1 LFFVFLRANLA
12 NFLYISDLFLTQLIE
27 SAMTDLSL
35 YRNIGIFAHVD
46 AGKTTTTERILK
58 LTGKIHKIGEVHEGE
73 STTDFMEQE
82 AERGITIQSAAVSCF
97 WKGHR
102 FNVIDTPGHV
112 DFTVEVYRSL
122 KVLDGGVGVFCG
134 SGGVEPQSETNWR
147 YANDSKVSRL
157 IFVNKL
163 DRIGADFIRVT
174 DQVKKVLGANP
185 LIMTLPIGREDEF
198 VGVVDLLSRKAFI
211 WDETGQPENYTI
223 TDVPADMVDDVEMY
237 REQLVETACEVDDDL
252 LMAYMEGDMP
262 SDEDVKRCI
271 RKGTLD
277 LVFFPTYCGSA
288 FKNKGMQLLLDA
300 VIEYL
305 PAPTEVNPQP
315 LTDEEGNANGKYAIV
330 SADEPFRALAFKIMD
345 DRFGALTFIRIYS
358 GKLNKGDTILNSFTG
373 KSERVGRMV
382 EMQADERNEL
392 SSAQAGDIIAIVGMK
407 NVQTGHTLCDP
418 KHPCTLEAMVFPEP
432 VISISVTPK
441 DKGSTEKMGIAIGKM
456 VAEDPTFRVE
466 TDIDSGETI
475 LRGMGELHLDIK
487 VDILRR
493 TYGVDLLVGQ
503 PQVAYR
509 ETITLEMEDS
519 YTHKKQSGGSGQ
531 FGKIDYVIK
540 PGEANTGFTFTSK
553 VVGGNVPKEFFPA
566 IEKGFRSMMGV
577 GPLAGFPVLDVE
589 VTLVDGGFHAVDSSA
604 IAFEIAA
611 KGAFR
616 QSMPKAGPQMLEPI
630 MKVDVYS
637 PEDHVGD
644 VIGDLNRRR
653 GMISGQEANVTGVRI
668 KSDVPLSEMFGYIS
682 TLRTM
687 TSGRGQFSMEFS
699 HYAAC
704 PANVAETV
712 IAKEKEK
719 KAAAAK

>member
-1 LFFVFLRANLA
+1 M
-12 NFLYISDLFLTQLIE
+12 
-27 SAMTDLSL
+27 SADLSL

-73 STTDFMEQE
+73 STTDFMVQE
-82 AERGITIQSAAVSCF
+82 AERGITIQSAAVTCF
-97 WKGHR
+97 WKGFR

-122 KVLDGGVGVFCG
+122 KVLDGGIGVFCG

-147 YANDSKVSRL
+147 YANDAKVSRL

-174 DQVKKVLGANP
+174 EQVKNVLGAQP
-185 LIMTLPIGREDEF
+185 LIMTLPIGREDTF
-198 VGVVDLLSRKAFI
+198 VGVVDLLSEKAYV
-211 WDETGQPENYTI
+211 WDDSGLPENYKV
-223 TDVPADMVDDVEMY
+223 TDIPADMLDDVAMY
-237 REQLVETACEVDDDL
+237 REQLIETAVEQDDDL
-252 LMAYMEGDMP
+252 LMAYMEGEMP
-262 SDEDVKRCI
+262 TLEQVKACI
-271 RKGTLD
+271 RKGTRELA
-277 LVFFPTYCGSA
+277 FFPTYCGSA

-300 VIEYL
+300 VVDYL
-305 PAPTEVNPQP
+305 PSPTEVNPQP
-315 LTDEEGNANGKYAIV
+315 LTDEEGAPTGEYAIV

-358 GKLNKGDTILNSFTG
+358 GVLNKGDTLLNSFTG
-373 KSERVGRMV
+373 KTERIGRMV
-382 EMQADERNEL
+382 EMNANDRTDL
-392 SSAQAGDIIAIVGMK
+392 TTAQAGDIIALVGLK
-407 NVQTGHTLCDP
+407 NNTQTGHTLCDP
-418 KHPCTLEAMVFPEP
+418 KAECTLEPMIFPEP

-441 DKGSTEKMGIAIGKM
+441 DKGSVEKMGIAIGKM
-456 VAEDPTFRVE
+456 VSEDPTFRFE
-466 TDIDSGETI
+466 TDVDSGETI
-475 LRGMGELHLDIK
+475 LKGMGELHLDIK
-487 VDILRR
+487 VDILKR
-493 TYGVDLLVGQ
+493 TYGVELVVGQ

-509 ETITLEMEDS
+509 ETITREVEDS

-531 FGKIDYVIK
+531 YGKIDYRIR
-540 PGEANTGFTFTSK
+540 PGEQASGFKFISST
-553 VVGGNVPKEFFPA
+553 VGGSVPKEFMPA
-566 IEKGFRSMMGV
+566 IEKGFASMMSTGT
-577 GPLAGFPVLDVE
+577 LAGFPVLDVE
-589 VTLVDGGFHAVDSSA
+589 VEVFDGGFHAVDSSA

-616 QSMPKAGPQMLEPI
+616 QTMPKAGAQLLEPI
-630 MKVDVYS
+630 MKVDVFT

-653 GMISGQEANVTGVRI
+653 GMISGQEAGVTGVRI
-668 KSDVPLSEMFGYIS
+668 KGDVPLSEMFGYIS

-699 HYAAC
+699 HYSPC
-704 PANVAETV
+704 PANVSEAV

-719 KAAAAK
+719 KAAAAKN